1 MATISK
7 ESSRI
12 WNPRFETMPEDELRQ
27 IQLERLQS
35 TLHRVA
41 RNVSFYR
48 HLFEKHQVSPEGVSD
63 LSELAKLPF
72 TIKNDLRDNYPYG
85 MFAVPL
91 REVVR
96 IHSSSGTTGK
106 PTVVGYTRND
116 LETWADLVA
125 RVLTA
130 GGVTEDD
137 VVQVAFSYGLFTGAF
152 GHHYGAEKI
161 GASVIPSSAGNSK
174 KQILIMQDYRSTVLV
189 CTPSYCLYLC
199 DLMEEMGVEPKS
211 LSLRWG
217 LFGAE
222 PWSER
227 MRGQIESRLPIVAT
241 DNYGL
246 SEVLGPGVAGECLHK
261 NGLHL
266 FEDSFIYEI
275 IDPVTLEP
283 VPEGE
288 KGELVITTI
297 HKEAFPLI
305 RFRTRDITRF
315 LPGTC
320 PCGRTGRRIEKVLG
334 RSDDMLIIRGVNLF
348 PSQIEEV
355 LLRVEGIEPHYQI
368 IVDRVGNLDT
378 LEIQVE
384 VNEGVMSDEV
394 QGLQTLQERIE
405 REIRDLYQVSAKVKL
420 VEPRTIRRFEGKAQ
434 RVKDK
439 RVF

>member
-1 MATISK
+1 MSAISK
-7 ESSRI
+7 ESHRI
-12 WNPRFETMPEDELRQ
+12 WNPHFETMAEDELRQ
-27 IQLERLQS
+27 LQLERLQS

-48 HLFEKHQVSPEGVSD
+48 HLFEKHRVSPDQLSD
-63 LSELAKLPF
+63 LSGLAKLPF
-72 TIKNDLRDNYPYG
+72 TTKNDLRDNYPYG

-116 LETWADLVA
+116 LENWADLDA

-161 GASVIPSSAGNSK
+161 GASVIPSSAGNTK
-174 KQILIMQDYRSTVLV
+174 KQILIMQDYKSTVLV

-199 DLMEEMGVEPKS
+199 DVMEEMGVEPKS
-211 LSLRWG
+211 LALRWG

-227 MRGQIESRLPIVAT
+227 MRGQIESRLPIAAT

-246 SEVLGPGVAGECLHK
+246 SEILGPGVAGECLHK

-275 IDPVTLEP
+275 IDPITLEP

-288 KGELVITTI
+288 KGELVISTI

-305 RFRTRDITRF
+305 RYRTRDITRF
-315 LPGTC
+315 LPGKC

-355 LLRVEGIEPHYQI
+355 LMRVEGIEPHYQI

-384 VNEGVMSDEV
+384 VNERVMSDAV
-394 QGLQTLQERIE
+394 QGLQFLQERIE
-405 REIRDLYQVSAKVKL
+405 KEIRELYQVSAKIKL
-420 VEPRTIRRFEGKAQ
+420 VEPRTIHRFEGKAQ
-434 RVKDK
+434 RVVDK
-439 RVF
+439 RVL